1 MGKFSYLM
9 NDFSISN
16 LLQESFENKE
26 TINPREIFESKLA
39 ELNIS
44 EYQAFNLI
52 GLDKKSVNPIL
63 DGSIKHPS
71 LFNVLK
77 ISDFLNIELK
87 DLIVFLIS
95 NQQSDKIKKL
105 ETSNDFQFIE
115 KNFDIDR
122 LSKVGLINSKSDS
135 SEIKQN
141 LLEFFGFESIRE
153 YEEYTLKLDMILYS
167 STKRNF
173 ADKMRYFSISS
184 AYMIFE
190 RISNPNYY
198 DRDSLKELVPKIKP
212 YTQDVEK
219 GLLTVCQ
226 ALYSIGVTV
235 CFQRQLTTSQFR
247 GATFAVNRKPCIVLT
262 DLNQNYAT
270 IWHALLHELY
280 HVLFDFDSISS
291 QGYHLT
297 GEPDLLLINEK
308 NADDFAQEFFFDSNL
323 LRFIKPH
330 INNELMVSQI
340 AKKNNIHKCFVY
352 RAFQIDMWFNHKKN
366 FWKAYRQHF
375 PEIEE
380 TVKGLSPLVWETDS
394 IPQKAKIIK
403 EIFELNKIVE

>member
-1 MGKFSYLM
+1 M
-9 NDFSISN
+9 NEFSISN
-16 LLQESFENKE
+16 LLQESFKKKD
-26 TINPREIFESKLA
+26 TINPREIFDEKLA

-44 EYQAFNLI
+44 ENQAFNLI
-52 GLDKKSVNPIL
+52 GLDKNSVNPIL
-63 DGSIKHPS
+63 DGSIKHPN

-77 ISDFLNIELK
+77 LSDFLDIPLK
-87 DLIVFLIS
+87 ELIVFLIA

-105 ETSNDFQFIE
+105 ETSNDYQFIE
-115 KNFDIDR
+115 RNFDIDR
-122 LSKVGLINSKSDS
+122 LNRAGLISSKSNS

-141 LLEFFGFESIRE
+141 LLDFFGFESIQE
-153 YEEYTLKLDMILYS
+153 YEEYTLKLDLILYS

-173 ADKMRYFSISS
+173 ADKMRYFSVSS

-190 RISNPNYY
+190 RIANPNYY
-198 DRDSLKELVPKIKP
+198 DRDSLKELIPKIKP
-212 YTQDVEK
+212 YSQDIKK

-235 CFQRQLTTSQFR
+235 CFQKQLTTSQFR
-247 GATFAVNRKPCIVLT
+247 GATFSVNRKPCIVLT
-262 DLNQNYAT
+262 DLNKNYGS

-280 HVLFDFDSISS
+280 HVLFDFESILS

-308 NADDFAQEFFFDSNL
+308 NADEFAQEFFFDSNL

-330 INNELMVSQI
+330 INNDLMVGQI
-340 AKKNNIHKCFVY
+340 AKKNNIHKCLVY
-352 RAFQIDMWFNHKKN
+352 FAFQIDMYFNQNKN
-366 FWKAYRQHF
+366 YWKAFGQYF
-375 PEIEE
+375 PDIDE
-380 TVKGLSPLVWETDS
+380 TVKRLSPLVWEKDS

>member
-1 MGKFSYLM
+1 M

-16 LLQESFENKE
+16 LLQESFRTKDF
-26 TINPREIFESKLA
+26 INPREVFEKKIE

-44 EYQAFNLI
+44 ENQAFNLI
-52 GLDKKSVNPIL
+52 GLDKNSVNPIL
-63 DGSIKHPS
+63 DGSIKHPN

-77 ISDFLNIELK
+77 ISDFLNINLK
-87 DLIVFLIS
+87 DLIVFLIA

-135 SEIKQN
+135 SEIKKN
-141 LLEFFGFESIRE
+141 LLDFFGFESIRE
-153 YEEYTLKLDMILYS
+153 YEDYASKLNMILYS

-190 RISNPNYY
+190 RISNPNSYN
-198 DRDSLKELVPKIKP
+198 RNNLKEIVPKIKP
-212 YTQDVEK
+212 YTQDIEK

-270 IWHALLHELY
+270 IWYALLHELY
-280 HVLFDFDSISS
+280 HVLFDFESILS

-330 INNELMVSQI
+330 INNELMVNQI

-352 RAFQIDMWFNHKKN
+352 RAFQIDMYYNHNKN
-366 FWKAYRQHF
+366 YWKAYRQHF
-375 PEIEE
+375 PEIDE
-380 TVKGLSPLVWETDS
+380 TVKRLSPLVWETDS

>member
-1 MGKFSYLM
+1 M
-9 NDFSISN
+9 NEFSISN
-16 LLQESFENKE
+16 LLQESFETKE
-26 TINPREIFESKLA
+26 YINPRAIFESRLK

-44 EYQAFNLI
+44 EHQAFNLI
-52 GLDKKSVNPIL
+52 GLDKNSVNPIL

-77 ISDFLNIELK
+77 ISDFLNIKLK

-115 KNFDIDR
+115 KNFDIER
-122 LSKVGLINSKSDS
+122 LSRVGLINSKSDS
-135 SEIKQN
+135 SEIKRN
-141 LLEFFGFESIRE
+141 LLDFFGFESIKE
-153 YEEYTLKLDMILYS
+153 YEEYFLKLDMILYS

-190 RISNPNYY
+190 RVSNPNYY
-198 DRDSLKELVPKIKP
+198 NRDELKKLVPKIKP
-212 YTQDVEK
+212 YTQDVEN

-226 ALYSIGVTV
+226 TLYSIGVTI
-235 CFQRQLTTSQFR
+235 CFQKQLTKSQFR
-247 GATFAVNRKPCIVLT
+247 GATLAVNKKPCIVLT

-280 HVLFDFDSISS
+280 HVLFDFDSIIS

-297 GEPDLLLINEK
+297 GEPDLLLMNEK
-308 NADDFAQEFFFDSNL
+308 SADDFAQEFFIDSNL
-323 LRFIKPH
+323 LRYVKPH
-330 INNELMVSQI
+330 INNEVMVSQI
-340 AKKNNIHKCFVY
+340 AKKYNIHKCFIY
-352 RAFQIDMWFNHKKN
+352 RAFQIDMWFNYKKN

-375 PEIEE
+375 PEIDQ
-380 TVKGLSPLVWETDS
+380 TVKKLSPLVWDTDS
-394 IPQKAKIIK
+394 IPQKAKVIR